1 MNHEVSEKLLKCL
14 LVISD
19 YTDFRRIPDIV
30 QRVTNLCN
38 RYLIFFIQ
46 RALYIFRELI
56 IFGEQEEK
64 KRFDPQFKNPPR

>member
-19 YTDFRRIPDIV
+19 YTDFRRIPDIL

-38 RYLIFFIQ
+38 RYLIFFNQ
-46 RALYIFRELI
+46 RALYIFRDLI

-64 KRFDPQFKNPPR
+64 KRFDPQFNNPPG